1 MENQSLFNKTLI
13 GMLHV
18 QALPGTPHN
27 HLSMS
32 QIIDFSLQEAEIFL
46 DYGINTLIIENMHDI
61 PYLNCKV
68 GPEITSAMAI
78 IAYELKKR
86 FSLTLGIQILA
97 GANKE
102 ALASAFC
109 SGADFIRAEGFVF
122 SHVADE
128 GIMNSCAGQLLRY
141 RKTIG
146 AEHVKI
152 ITDIKKK
159 HSAHSITAD
168 VNIVE
173 TAKAAEFFA
182 SDGVIITGCSTGVS
196 ADLTELESVKKI
208 VNIPVLV
215 GSGINDKNLL
225 SYLKYADG
233 LIIGSYFKKEGY
245 WANEIS
251 LDRVKKIVDKYQS
264 YSSGIT
270 STT

>member
-1 MENQSLFNKTLI
+1 MVTSKIFNKTLI

-18 QALPGTPHN
+18 QALPGTPKN
-27 HLSMS
+27 YLSMPE
-32 QIIDFSLQEAEIFL
+32 IIDFSCREAEIFVNN
-46 DYGINTLIIENMHDI
+46 GIYTLIIENMHDI
-61 PYLNCKV
+61 PYLNSKV

-102 ALASAFC
+102 ALATALC

-128 GIMNSCAGQLLRY
+128 GMMNSCAGELLRY
-141 RKTIG
+141 RKAMG

-159 HSAHSITAD
+159 HSAHAITAD
-168 VNIVE
+168 VDIRE
-173 TAKAAEFFA
+173 TAKAAQFFA
-182 SDGVIITGCSTGVS
+182 ADGVIITGASTGLS
-196 ADLTELESVKKI
+196 ADLEELKSVKKS
-208 VNIPVLV
+208 VDIPVLI
-215 GSGINDKNLL
+215 GSGINEKNLI
-225 SYLKYADG
+225 SYLEYADG
-233 LIIGSYFKKEGY
+233 LIIGSYFKENGY
-245 WANEIS
+245 WANELS
-251 LDRVKKIVDKYQS
+251 LSRIKKIVAGYKD
-264 YSSGIT
+264 YSLGIT

>member
-1 MENQSLFNKTLI
+1 MNTQALFNKTLI

-18 QALPGTPHN
+18 QALPGTPNN

-32 QIIDFSLQEAEIFL
+32 KIIEFSCREAEVFIEN
-46 DYGINTLIIENMHDI
+46 GINTLIIENMHDI
-61 PYLNCKV
+61 PYLNSKV

-86 FSLTLGIQILA
+86 FSLSLGIQILA

-102 ALASAFC
+102 ALSAALS

-128 GIMNSCAGQLLRY
+128 GIMNSCAGELLRY
-141 RKTIG
+141 RKAIG
-146 AEHVKI
+146 AEHVKV

-159 HSAHSITAD
+159 HSAHAITAD
-168 VNIVE
+168 VDIAE
-173 TAKAAEFFA
+173 TAKAAQFFA
-182 SDGVIITGCSTGVS
+182 ADGVIITGTSTGIS
-196 ADLTELESVKKI
+196 ADLEELKSVKKS
-208 VNIPVLV
+208 VSIPVLI
-215 GSGINDKNLL
+215 GSGINDKNLI
-225 SYLKYADG
+225 SYLEYADG

-245 WANEIS
+245 WANELS
-251 LDRVKKIVDKYQS
+251 LTRIKKIVEIYND
-264 YSSGIT
+264 YSSGRQ